1 MGMDIPTLIPT
12 ILKIMI
18 AVIATV
24 TIILMGLLTTI
35 TLAGSIWFSLY
46 LTGPNSI
53 NRTRILPANN
63 DVLAFVAAFAS
74 YLGGGALWGLGIAR
88 MTKTDVKTMVK
99 ACALSWGLTVLIFA
113 GTLGLSLGLIFT
125 FGNTITIRFN
135 YYYLLIIL
143 PVIGIV
149 TGINGRTVVSTLGL
163 KESRNKAGLNIGLA
177 AVLGFLAVSLIL
189 QFGFGLEVGK
199 PQPGKY
205 EMLTLL
211 HWCNIGAALV
221 GGMVLGKE
229 LVNSKN
235 SLAENVSPGVA

>member
-1 MGMDIPTLIPT
+1 
-12 ILKIMI
+12 
-18 AVIATV
+18 
-24 TIILMGLLTTI
+24 MGLLTTV

-46 LTGPNSI
+46 LSGPNSI

-63 DVLAFVAAFAS
+63 DALAFVTAFAS

-99 ACALSWGLTVLIFA
+99 TCALSWGLTTLIFA

-125 FGNTITIRFN
+125 FGNTITIRYN

-149 TGINGRTVVSTLGL
+149 TGINGRTVVSKLGL
-163 KESRNKAGLNIGLA
+163 KELRNRAGLNIGLA
-177 AVLGFLAVSLIL
+177 AVLGYLAVSLIL

-199 PQPGKY
+199 PVPGKY

-211 HWCNIGAALV
+211 HYCNVGAALA
-221 GGMVLGKE
+221 GGMAMGW
-229 LVNSKN
+229 
-235 SLAENVSPGVA
+235 SLEKFKADESAVQ

>member
-1 MGMDIPTLIPT
+1 MNTKST
-12 ILKIMI
+12 
-18 AVIATV
+18 TF
-24 TIILMGLLTTI
+24 IILMGLLTTV

-46 LTGPNSI
+46 LSGPNSI

-63 DVLAFVAAFAS
+63 DALAFVTAFAS

-88 MTKTDVKTMVK
+88 MTKSDVKTMVK
-99 ACALSWGLTVLIFA
+99 TCALSWGLTTLIFA

-125 FGNTITIRFN
+125 FGNTITLRYN

-149 TGINGRTVVSTLGL
+149 TGINGRTVVSKLGL
-163 KESRNKAGLNIGLA
+163 KELRNRAGLNIGLA
-177 AVLGFLAVSLIL
+177 AVLGYLAVSLIL

-199 PQPGKY
+199 PVPGKY

-211 HWCNIGAALV
+211 HYCNVGAALA
-221 GGMVLGKE
+221 GGSVLGRE
-229 LVNSKN
+229 LARSKN
-235 SLAENVSPGVA
+235 SSVENIPV